1 MSDIF
6 AMAMEF
12 SISSIS
18 WSLRRDCK
26 EFAPQLVQQ
35 VEALHIASRDFEDAS
50 FLPQPDTPLRTGYE
64 LLVGR
69 CYANLQELEGLV
81 NYRRQSLRRGDA
93 VAAESTAVPLQR
105 LMPKLLENAQAFRGL
120 QEAIEAAVRP
130 LEHPGVASPP
140 VSPQVQVTT
149 ANIPVSPQESPIRLQ
164 PYAET
169 VVESEDEP
177 FEIVV
182 PVETE
187 PTSPV
192 SPVQKHEGPN
202 PARERSTASQRDAV
216 RNDMTNT
223 SQNST
228 TERQERSGP
237 RATRRDEPSQRPRR
251 KVTSDGQSTW
261 SSAAD
266 CGNVEEL
273 SNEPPTDHRRRLARR
288 AKNKEKSTQEL
299 HAEIRREEAA
309 QHTRFQQPLDNWQPG
324 RSWFPPPT
332 ATYSLPQQ
340 FQAPSPYLDSS
351 ALNPGFAGMPYP
363 YQYAAQYTAYPFRPG
378 YPTAAEWQHTYQ
390 QHPYPPPGSP
400 APPTSVYNPAPN
412 SGASGRCNCASR
424 PESDRVFYVDGKGTC
439 HVCLHW

>member
-1 MSDIF
+1 MSNIF

-81 NYRRQSLRRGDA
+81 NYRRRSLRRGDA
-93 VAAESTAVPLQR
+93 VAAESTGVPLQR
-105 LMPKLLENAQAFRGL
+105 LMSKLSENAQAFRGL
-120 QEAIEAAVRP
+120 QGVIEAAVSP
-130 LEHPGVASPP
+130 LERSAVASPP

-149 ANIPVSPQESPIRLQ
+149 ADMPASPQESPTRLQ

-169 VVESEDEP
+169 VVDSEDEP

-187 PTSPV
+187 PSSPV
-192 SPVQKHEGPN
+192 SLAQEQEGPN
-202 PARERSTASQRDAV
+202 QRSTASQRNALGNDA
-216 RNDMTNT
+216 TKT
-223 SQNST
+223 SRKST
-228 TERQERSGP
+228 IERQERSGA
-237 RATRRDEPSQRPRR
+237 RATRRDELRQ
-251 KVTSDGQSTW
+251 TGDAQSIW
-261 SSAAD
+261 CSAAD

-273 SNEPPTDHRRRLARR
+273 LNEPPTDHGRRLARR
-288 AKNKEKSTQEL
+288 AKKKEKSTRDLQ
-299 HAEIRREEAA
+299 AEIRREEAA
-309 QHTRFQQPLDNWQPG
+309 QHTRIQQPLDNWQPG

-332 ATYSLPQQ
+332 ARALPQQ
-340 FQAPSPYLDSS
+340 FQAPSPYLD
-351 ALNPGFAGMPYP
+351 GFAGMPYP
-363 YQYAAQYTAYPFRPG
+363 YQYAAQYTAYPLRPC
-378 YPTAAEWQHTYQ
+378 YPTYR
-390 QHPYPPPGSP
+390 QHPYPTPGSP
-400 APPTSVYNPAPN
+400 APPTSVYAPAPN
-412 SGASGRCNCASR
+412 PGASGRCDCASR
-424 PESDRVFYVDGKGTC
+424 PESERVFYVDEKGTC
-439 HVCLHW
+439 HVCSHW